1 MTFWERLNA
10 HGPSPAATGKWL
22 YGYNLGRTD
31 MGLRCL
37 AGTIFASLVWFD
49 VSFFGYESHWWL
61 IPMTI
66 GFTTAVMRNCP
77 LYYIPKLNTAKYD

>member
-1 MTFWERLNA
+1 MTFWERLKEN
-10 HGPSPAATGKWL
+10 GPGAAGIGKIW
-22 YGYNLGRTD
+22 YNYNLGRTD
-31 MGLRCL
+31 MGLRYL
-37 AGTIFASLVWFD
+37 AGTIFASLMWFD